1 MREEITYIANDGAKF
16 SSKEECQDHDR
27 KLEEMEAANKEKN
40 DALESIRSKHDSLI
54 EDIEKYQTKYK
65 EPITLIRVKAAIQ

>member
-1 MREEITYIANDGAKF
+1 MREEITYIANDGTKF
-16 SSKEECQDHDR
+16 ASKEDCQEHDK
-27 KLEEMEAANKEKN
+27 KLEERVAIDKEKN
-40 DALESIRSKHDSLI
+40 NALESIRSKHDSLI